1 VANRREPGVSVTAR
15 VLRVFEAFSAAQPRL
30 TLSDLSRRARLP
42 LSTAHRLVE
51 DLVRWGALERDDE
64 HRYRIGLRLWEVG
77 ALAPRGLGLREQAM
91 PFLEDLYEATH
102 QVVQLAVRDGVEALY
117 VERISG
123 RAAVGVISRVGGRL
137 PLHATGVGLVLLAF
151 APHEV
156 QERVLAAPLRGFT
169 ERTVTSPRELRRMLA
184 TVRRTG
190 VAVSDGQIELKA
202 LSVAAP
208 IHDRAEEVVA
218 ALSIV
223 VPSTEASA
231 PYVPAVRAAAR
242 GVSRVLGSTLA
253 GLPTGEA
260 GQRGRGQLRTKGLVS
275 GSP

>member
-1 VANRREPGVSVTAR
+1 MGTVVNRREPGVSVTAR
-15 VLRVFEAFSAAQPRL
+15 VLRVFEAFTASQPRL
-30 TLSDLSRRARLP
+30 TLSEISRRTGLP
-42 LSTAHRLVE
+42 LTTAHRLVE

-64 HRYRIGLRLWEVG
+64 SRYRIGLRLWEVG

-123 RAAVGVISRVGGRL
+123 RGAVGVISRVGGRL
-137 PLHATGVGLVLLAF
+137 PLHATGVGLVLLAH
-151 APHEV
+151 APADV
-156 QERVLAAPLRGFT
+156 QERVLAAPLKRFT

-190 VAVSDGQIELKA
+190 VAVTDGQIELKA

-208 IHDRAEEVVA
+208 IHDRDDSVVA

-223 VPSTEASA
+223 IPSTEPAA
-231 PYVPAVRAAAR
+231 PHMPAVRAAAR
-242 GVSRVLGSTLA
+242 GVSRALRTPMA
-253 GLPTGEA
+253 GLPVGGPA
-260 GQRGRGQLRTKGLVS
+260 I
-275 GSP
+275 GS